1 MAVTGEPENPL
12 AITWTCDNKKLP
24 SAGLLTMTSGAFT
37 VTLVV
42 AVEEAPEL
50 SVTLAVSV

>member
-1 MAVTGEPENPL
+1 MAVTGNPENPL
-12 AITWTCDNKKLP
+12 AITWTCEGRKLP

-42 AVEEAPEL
+42 AVDEAPEL
-50 SVTLAVSV
+50 SVTVAVSV